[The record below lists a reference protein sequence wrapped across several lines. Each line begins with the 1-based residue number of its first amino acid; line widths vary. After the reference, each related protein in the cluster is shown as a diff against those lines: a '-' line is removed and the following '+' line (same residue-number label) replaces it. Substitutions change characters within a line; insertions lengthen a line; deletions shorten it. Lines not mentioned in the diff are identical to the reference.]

1 MWHVPINTVSQKEG
15 GDIETTPQSSAFVFH
30 RRLQLQPE
38 EEYALSFSVELT
50 AKRPL

>member
-1 MWHVPINTVSQKEG
+1 VACAYQYRIAKEG

-30 RRLQLQPE
+30 RRLQLQTQ
-38 EEYALSFSVELT
+38 EEYSLSFAVEVT